1 MKDSS
6 DPPSSS
12 GWIASLLETDF
23 NLPDGESFNSISP
36 AMTYAQ
42 FLELSER
49 QRRPTTQTPLFSEPG
64 LSRRQA
70 IRLCYLIKVAKNLF
84 FAFQGNQSANRCS
97 GYYHCRALPRHLLK
111 HTLWI
116 NRGAVLANFEV
127 EITPLLIKLRRCA
140 KHPISLYGISLLD
153 RSRS

>member
-1 MKDSS
+1 MKESS

-49 QRRPTTQTPLFSEPG
+49 HLPAYNSNPAVQRARLEQKANDPFVLF
-64 LSRRQA
+64 
-70 IRLCYLIKVAKNLF
+70 
-84 FAFQGNQSANRCS
+84 
-97 GYYHCRALPRHLLK
+97 
-111 HTLWI
+111 
-116 NRGAVLANFEV
+116 
-127 EITPLLIKLRRCA
+127 
-140 KHPISLYGISLLD
+140 D
-153 RSRS
+153 